1 MKFILIAV
9 GTKMPAWVTTGFTD
23 YQKRMPS
30 HMQLVLHEIEP
41 VKRVSK
47 ATSDK
52 AKEIEAK
59 AILEALPK
67 RAHIVALDE
76 RGKQFTSMELAQKI
90 HDYQQLGSDVVIIIG
105 GPEGLTDEVRNKA
118 HELISLSKLTMP
130 HPLVRIMI
138 AEALYRA
145 YSIDANLPY
154 HRA

>member
-1 MKFILIAV
+1 
-9 GTKMPAWVTTGFTD
+9 MPAWVTTGFND

-90 HDYQQLGSDVVIIIG
+90 HDYQQIGSDVVIIIG

>member
-1 MKFILIAV
+1 MKFILLAV
-9 GTKMPAWVTTGFTD
+9 GTKMPAWVTTGFNE

-30 HMQLVLHEIEP
+30 HMQLVLQEIEP
-41 VKRVSK
+41 VRRVSK

-76 RGKQFTSMELAQKI
+76 HGKQFTSMELADKI

-105 GPEGLTDEVRNKA
+105 GPEGLTQEVLARAN
-118 HELISLSKLTMP
+118 ETISLSKLTMP
-130 HPLVRIMI
+130 HPLVRVVI